1 MGLTYITV
9 SILLQNLPVGK
20 GGIAAA
26 IRDTRMMGLKEP
38 LLMCCGQCYWTP
50 TPFIISWQGVYPNI
64 VNDGK
69 DHHVMAAK
77 RYQAHLD
84 IVHGIG
90 AAQLQERHLPVVKL
104 YMDWAGKFIPLLARA

>member
-1 MGLTYITV
+1 MGLVIITV
-9 SILLQNLPVGK
+9 SILLQNLPVEK

-26 IRDTRMMGLKEP
+26 IRDTRMMNY
-38 LLMCCGQCYWTP
+38 GQCYWTS
-50 TPFIISWQGVYPNI
+50 TPFNISWQGVHPNI

-69 DHHVMAAK
+69 GHHVMASK

-90 AAQLQERHLPVVKL
+90 ATQMQERQSKHS
-104 YMDWAGKFIPLLARA
+104 